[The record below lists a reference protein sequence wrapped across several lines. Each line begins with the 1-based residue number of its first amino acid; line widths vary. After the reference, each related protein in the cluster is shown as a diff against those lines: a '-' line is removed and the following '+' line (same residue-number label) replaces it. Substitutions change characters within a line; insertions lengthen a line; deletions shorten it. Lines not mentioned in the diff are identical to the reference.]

1 MDEDRLWTW
10 DACELADA
18 IRAGELK
25 AVELLDTC
33 LERVGRYDGEINS
46 FATIDPEGAHTQ
58 AEAVDRIVA
67 TGEDPGPLAGIPIA
81 VKDLEAVEGLPL
93 MRGSLLFKDSV
104 ADHDSTQVTRLRK
117 AGAVVIGKT
126 TTPELGSVAFTWS
139 KATGVT
145 RNPWNLERTPGGS
158 SGGSAAAVS
167 AGLVPLATG
176 SDGGGSIRIPS
187 SFCGLPGLKPTYGL
201 IPRGPGR
208 IGTGN
213 TSAFGPIARSVI
225 DLARYLDQVTGVHP
239 MDPLSLPAP
248 SVPYEESL
256 LTPLAGLK
264 VAWASTLGFGLC
276 ASETSIAARSAAEK
290 LIDAARLV
298 RVDVNV
304 DLPDASPSWMI
315 AESLDCYADMA
326 EFWPAR
332 SEEMTPVISLQMQLA
347 ESLRPSQ
354 VAEALATRY
363 ELLLAVNQIFE
374 QVDLL
379 MTPTTP
385 TAAFEAEGPMP
396 STIDGVPLTSP
407 LHAVCFTFPFNLT
420 GHPSISI
427 PAGTN
432 SEGLPVGLQITG
444 PRLSESVLLS
454 AARLSEEIAPWPKLA
469 PAFV

>member
-1 MDEDRLWTW
+1 MDDDRLWTW
-10 DACELADA
+10 DAIELADA

-25 AVELLDTC
+25 AVEILDTC
-33 LERVGRYDGEINS
+33 LERIGRYDGEINS
-46 FATIDPEGAHTQ
+46 FATLDPEGAHTQ
-58 AEAVDRIVA
+58 AEAIDRIVA
-67 TGEDPGPLAGIPIA
+67 SGDDPGPLAGVPIG

-93 MRGSLLFKDSV
+93 MRGSLLFKDAM
-104 ADHDSTQVTRLRK
+104 ADHDSTQVDRLRK
-117 AGAVVIGKT
+117 AGAVIVGKT

-158 SGGSAAAVS
+158 SGGSAAAVA

-208 IGTGN
+208 IGSGN
-213 TSAFGPIARSVI
+213 TSVFGPMARSVS

-248 SVPYEESL
+248 SVPYQKAL
-256 LTPLAGLK
+256 QTPLAGLK
-264 VAWASTLGFGLC
+264 VAWAGTLGFGLC
-276 ASETSIAARSAAEK
+276 ASETSMIVRSAAEK
-290 LIDAARLV
+290 LIEAASLV
-298 RVDVNV
+298 RADVEV
-304 DLPDASPSWMI
+304 DLPDAGPSWMI
-315 AESLDCYADMA
+315 AESLDCFAEMA

-332 SEEMTPVISLQMQLA
+332 SDEMTPVISLQMQLA

-354 VAEALATRY
+354 VAEAIAARY
-363 ELLLAVNQIFE
+363 ELLLAVNRIFD

-385 TAAFEAEGPMP
+385 MAAFDAEGPMP
-396 STIDGVPLTSP
+396 SSIDGQPLTSP

-427 PAGTN
+427 PAGTT
-432 SEGLPVGLQITG
+432 SDGLPVGLQITG
-444 PRLSESVLLS
+444 PRLSEAVLLS
-454 AARLSEEIAPWPKLA
+454 AARLVEEFSPWPKLA
-469 PAFV
+469 PAFA